1 MAIDLSREISAY
13 EQDLPKLS
21 DRFGDQHRWVVY
33 LDAELRAD
41 FASFDA
47 AFDFAMQEFPD
58 RDFLIRDVQP
68 EKLELP
74 FLLVVA

>member
-13 EQDLPKLS
+13 EKDLPMLTH
-21 DRFGDQHRWVVY
+21 RFGDGHRWVVY
-33 LDAELRAD
+33 LEAKLRAD

-47 AFDFAMQEFPD
+47 AFDFAMKEFPD

-68 EKLELP
+68 EALELP